1 MSLFII
7 VFGCLSLDAG
17 LQKKK
22 SFFSLTDNV
31 DDLFDQRG
39 LLFVVLALKLGVL
52 VTQRLEL

>member
-1 MSLFII
+1 
-7 VFGCLSLDAG
+7 LDAG